1 MRRRSAAAR
10 RPRCGGGARCVTRR
24 QAHRLQV
31 LNRFARPQ
39 SRVRRAIEVR
49 VVLRPWPTAWLM
61 PDSPPGASGIGCP
74 QDGAESGVAC
84 PCLLIAMPHSP
95 PPTCRLPGLG
105 RTRGP
110 RARSRAGE
118 ALAFASLGGLAVAA
132 GEALSRRAR
141 AGVPP
146 PRPRTRLGIS
156 SAPPPRPPPFSARAV
171 SPGPGGGGPFA
182 HSAACGIGLPAGYWA
197 GYWAGCWVGC
207 WAGCWE

>member
-84 PCLLIAMPHSP
+84 PCLLMAMPHSP

-132 GEALSRRAR
+132 GEALSRRGPSRSTATPPPHATR
-141 AGVPP
+141 HLKCPAPPPPSLFSAGRK
-146 PRPRTRLGIS
+146 PRPRAAEVHSRTR
-156 SAPPPRPPPFSARAV
+156 RRA
-171 SPGPGGGGPFA
+171 
-182 HSAACGIGLPAGYWA
+182 
-197 GYWAGCWVGC
+197 
-207 WAGCWE
+207 E

>member
-110 RARSRAGE
+110 RARSRAGA
-118 ALAFASLGGLAVAA
+118 ALALASLR
-132 GEALSRRAR
+132 GEHRGSRR
-141 AGVPP
+141 G
-146 PRPRTRLGIS
+146 
-156 SAPPPRPPPFSARAV
+156 AV
-171 SPGPGGGGPFA
+171 SPGPEPEYRHPAPARDSASQVPRPPAPLPFQRGP
-182 HSAACGIGLPAGYWA
+182 
-197 GYWAGCWVGC
+197 
-207 WAGCWE
+207 